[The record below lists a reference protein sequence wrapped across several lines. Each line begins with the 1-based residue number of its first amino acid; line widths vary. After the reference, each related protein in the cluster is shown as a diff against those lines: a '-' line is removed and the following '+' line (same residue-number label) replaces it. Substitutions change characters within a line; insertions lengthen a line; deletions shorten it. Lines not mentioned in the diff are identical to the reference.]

1 MYSPKRFGI
10 AFVEDQLI
18 LPATLAEGTSRLLGS
33 KVPGV
38 LSRHFHRTC
47 LTVTS
52 SFNGTDLFCVAGTHP
67 PCDGLG
73 ILSSQT
79 FF

>member
-1 MYSPKRFGI
+1 MQ
-10 AFVEDQLI
+10 DQLI

-52 SFNGTDLFCVAGTHP
+52 SFNGTDLFVLKELTLHATALVFYLLRRFLTLN
-67 PCDGLG
+67 DL
-73 ILSSQT
+73 Q
-79 FF
+79 